1 MTTSTTAKR
10 KGSTSGFTEA
20 ERAAMKERAEELRSS
35 GRGARKK
42 SDDAQA
48 LLAKIAEMPDDERIL
63 AERVHVIITAVA
75 PDLSPKTWYGMPAY
89 ANADGKVVVYFQAAT
104 KFESRYCTLGFN
116 DTASLDDGTMW
127 PTSYAITALTD
138 ADVRRIEELVA
149 RAVG

>member
-1 MTTSTTAKR
+1 VTTSTTTKR
-10 KGSTSGFTEA
+10 KGSASGFTEA

-35 GRGARKK
+35 GRGGRKK

-48 LLAKIAEMPDDERIL
+48 LLSKIAEMPEEERVL
-63 AERVHVIITAVA
+63 AERVHLIVTAVA

-116 DTASLDDGTMW
+116 DSAKLDDGTMW
-127 PTSYAITALTD
+127 PTSYALTSLTD